1 MKKDFLSFLVFF
13 VVSVVLI
20 QLVLLVVLFDSSVE
34 SNLFKGDA
42 TRSGSFQFCL
52 NFPPVLNVS
61 HCPSVFNQST
71 TLEDNTVFCYV
82 NASHPR
88 GHEVVIDNYSSVYNG
103 LFFNLF
109 EDGSFSLSANQSGV
123 GNRSVPVSGF
133 DIGECSFWAVEYY
146 DFEVLDINDPPYL
159 KNNLPN
165 IVLKD
170 GSTIVAFALGDY
182 FGDVDIRP
190 EWGKSSLNYSYAA
203 VGNLRVQVII
213 SPNSFVTVIS
223 PEGNCETDYVIFE
236 AKDGGNLTADSNVVS
251 IESRC
256 DGVDSDPGRDLSGF
270 DSPCISDWRCDPW
283 SDCFINGTQYRFCRD
298 RMGCEKD
305 KTFWRDCE
313 YVATCFDGVQ
323 NCHVMLDGS
332 ILCEDGVDCG
342 GPCEPCRRIE
352 TPGLIIDESADNLIL
367 FTALIVVFIAS
378 LLAAYIVFR
387 KQIMSF
393 FAKIGWWL
401 TRKKRKQFL
410 LNDSDKA
417 DLLRIVNELYIR
429 VFNSSNADFDRTSKD
444 LIAVLSVSRKYLSL
458 ALKISLE
465 FDLEESKKGLRRR
478 VFNASLRQGMLLYV
492 ESLFPKER
500 KSVLLSKQALLT
512 FIQET
517 RMLIMNTSK
526 LSKDD
531 FTFRALELE
540 LPKPVFDNAQALVH
554 NSFLALCFSESVSVK
569 SNYFELL
576 RLYDEMSDVEKN
588 NIYYELSK
596 VYLYTKAV
604 LSWI

>member
-1 MKKDFLSFLVFF
+1 EPC
-13 VVSVVLI
+13 
-20 QLVLLVVLFDSSVE
+20 SVE
-34 SNLFKGDA
+34 EI
-42 TRSGSFQFCL
+42 
-52 NFPPVLNVS
+52 P
-61 HCPSVFNQST
+61 
-71 TLEDNTVFCYV
+71 ED
-82 NASHPR
+82 
-88 GHEVVIDNYSSVYNG
+88 
-103 LFFNLF
+103 
-109 EDGSFSLSANQSGV
+109 
-123 GNRSVPVSGF
+123 
-133 DIGECSFWAVEYY
+133 
-146 DFEVLDINDPPYL
+146 
-159 KNNLPN
+159 
-165 IVLKD
+165 
-170 GSTIVAFALGDY
+170 
-182 FGDVDIRP
+182 P
-190 EWGKSSLNYSYAA
+190 E
-203 VGNLRVQVII
+203 
-213 SPNSFVTVIS
+213 
-223 PEGNCETDYVIFE
+223 
-236 AKDGGNLTADSNVVS
+236 
-251 IESRC
+251 
-256 DGVDSDPGRDLSGF
+256 
-270 DSPCISDWRCDPW
+270 
-283 SDCFINGTQYRFCRD
+283 
-298 RMGCEKD
+298 
-305 KTFWRDCE
+305 
-313 YVATCFDGVQ
+313 ATCFDGVQ